1 MGEFG
6 SGRGTT
12 EMGMGIRHDML
23 MTLSGGGMI
32 VRGLDYEEKA
42 KYHPRRD
49 GFGRVGI
56 LGREE
61 VRIEQ

>member
-1 MGEFG
+1 
-6 SGRGTT
+6 
-12 EMGMGIRHDML
+12 MGMGIRHDML

-56 LGREE
+56 LGREG